1 MIFTNGNKSKM
12 ATWEEISNSWD
23 LSDSELEEIENS
35 WEFCETCDEQL
46 SYGKN
51 NTVICPNKCEKK

>member
-1 MIFTNGNKSKM
+1 MT
-12 ATWEEISNSWD
+12 TWEEISNSWD

-35 WEFCETCDEQL
+35 WDFCETCDEQL

-51 NTVICPNKCEKK
+51 NTVICPNKCEIK

>member
-1 MIFTNGNKSKM
+1 MT
-12 ATWEEISNSWD
+12 TWKEISNSWD
-23 LSDSELEEIENS
+23 LSDSELEEISNS

-51 NTVICPNKCEKK
+51 NTVICSNKCKKK

>member
-1 MIFTNGNKSKM
+1 MVSRIIM

-23 LSDSELEEIENS
+23 
-35 WEFCETCDEQL
+35 FCETCDEQL
-46 SYGKN
+46 SYGRN